1 MSRTNQKKIVNAW
14 AFYDWANSVYPLV
27 ISTAIFPIFYM
38 ALFVESDYIELMG
51 FSFKNTALIQFI
63 TSFVFFFLA
72 ILVPIMSGIAD
83 FLSNKKSF
91 MKFFVLTGSFSCIGL
106 YFFDLENIYLGIF
119 FYAFALFSFWA
130 SLVFYNSYLP
140 DIVKPEDQDKA
151 SALGYSYG
159 YVGSV
164 LLLLLN
170 IFMINFPETFGFE
183 NSNEGKIQAM
193 RVSFLTVG
201 FWWLIFSQYTF
212 YYLPKSNK
220 KVDRK
225 LIFKK
230 SIFFGGFDELLAVWK
245 LLKKD
250 KSVKKFLIAFFT
262 FSTAVQTIILIAT
275 YFGEQEINWAEGEK
289 TSGLILSMLLIQLI
303 AIIGSVGGAYVS
315 KIIGNVNTLIIFNIS
330 WFSICI
336 IAYFIESTTE
346 FYIVAGLVGLVMG
359 GIQSLSRSTYSKLI
373 PETENTCSY
382 FSFYQMCMIISI
394 VLGTFMSGAID
405 QITGNIRYSILL
417 FASLFL
423 LGSFLLRNL
432 KVRKTNKDIEKY
444 EKTPKRNVT
453 PKEPN

>member
-14 AFYDWANSVYPLV
+14 VFYDWANSVYPLV

-106 YFFDLENIYLGIF
+106 YFFDLENIYLGLF
-119 FYAFALFSFWA
+119 FYSFALFSFWA

-230 SIFFGGFDELLAVWK
+230 SIFFGGFDELLIVWK

-423 LGSFLLRNL
+423 LGSFILRNL
-432 KVRKTNKDIEKY
+432 KVN
-444 EKTPKRNVT
+444 
-453 PKEPN
+453 

>member
-63 TSFVFFFLA
+63 TSFVFLFLA

-230 SIFFGGFDELLAVWK
+230 SIFFGGFDELLIVWK

-432 KVRKTNKDIEKY
+432 KVN
-444 EKTPKRNVT
+444 
-453 PKEPN
+453 

>member
-38 ALFVESDYIELMG
+38 ALFIESDYIELMG

-106 YFFDLENIYLGIF
+106 YFFNLENIYLGIF

-140 DIVKPEDQDKA
+140 DIVKPQDQDKA

-220 KVDRK
+220 K
-225 LIFKK
+225 
-230 SIFFGGFDELLAVWK
+230 
-245 LLKKD
+245 
-250 KSVKKFLIAFFT
+250 
-262 FSTAVQTIILIAT
+262 Q
-275 YFGEQEINWAEGEK
+275 
-289 TSGLILSMLLIQLI
+289 
-303 AIIGSVGGAYVS
+303 
-315 KIIGNVNTLIIFNIS
+315 
-330 WFSICI
+330 
-336 IAYFIESTTE
+336 IES
-346 FYIVAGLVGLVMG
+346 
-359 GIQSLSRSTYSKLI
+359 
-373 PETENTCSY
+373 
-382 FSFYQMCMIISI
+382 
-394 VLGTFMSGAID
+394 
-405 QITGNIRYSILL
+405 
-417 FASLFL
+417 
-423 LGSFLLRNL
+423 
-432 KVRKTNKDIEKY
+432 
-444 EKTPKRNVT
+444 
-453 PKEPN
+453 

>member
-1 MSRTNQKKIVNAW
+1 MNRTSQKKIVNAW

-27 ISTAIFPIFYM
+27 ISTAIFPIYYM
-38 ALFVESDYIELMG
+38 ALFVESDYVELFG

-119 FYAFALFSFWA
+119 FYGFALFSFWA

-140 DIVKPEDQDKA
+140 DIVEPQEQDKA

-193 RVSFLTVG
+193 KVSFLTVG

-212 YYLPKSNK
+212 YYLPKKNK

-230 SIFFGGFDELLAVWK
+230 SIFFGGFDELFSVLK

-250 KSVKKFLIAFFT
+250 KSVRKFLLAFFT

-275 YFGEQEINWAEGEK
+275 YFGDQEINWAEGEK
-289 TSGLILSMLLIQLI
+289 TSGLIISMLLIQLI
-303 AIIGSVGGAYVS
+303 AIIGSFGAAYLS
-315 KIIGNVNTLIIFNIS
+315 KIIGNVNTLIIFNIF

-346 FYIVAGLVGLVMG
+346 FYVVAGLVGLVMG

-373 PETENTCSY
+373 PKTENTCSY
-382 FSFYQMCMIISI
+382 FSFYQMCMIVSI

-432 KVRKTNKDIEKY
+432 KVG
-444 EKTPKRNVT
+444 
-453 PKEPN
+453 

>member
-1 MSRTNQKKIVNAW
+1 
-14 AFYDWANSVYPLV
+14 
-27 ISTAIFPIFYM
+27 
-38 ALFVESDYIELMG
+38 
-51 FSFKNTALIQFI
+51 
-63 TSFVFFFLA
+63 
-72 ILVPIMSGIAD
+72 
-83 FLSNKKSF
+83 
-91 MKFFVLTGSFSCIGL
+91 MKFFIPTGSFSCIGL

-119 FYAFALFSFWA
+119 FHAFALFSFWA

-230 SIFFGGFDELLAVWK
+230 SIFFGGFDELLIVWK

-432 KVRKTNKDIEKY
+432 KVN
-444 EKTPKRNVT
+444 
-453 PKEPN
+453 

>member
-1 MSRTNQKKIVNAW
+1 VNAW
-14 AFYDWANSVYPLV
+14 VFYDWANSVYPLV

-119 FYAFALFSFWA
+119 FYSFALFSFWA

-230 SIFFGGFDELLAVWK
+230 SIFFGGFDELLIVWK

-315 KIIGNVNTLIIFNIS
+315 KIIGNVNTLIIFYIS
-330 WFSICI
+330 WFLICI

-423 LGSFLLRNL
+423 LGSFILRNL
-432 KVRKTNKDIEKY
+432 KVN
-444 EKTPKRNVT
+444 
-453 PKEPN
+453 

>member
-1 MSRTNQKKIVNAW
+1 
-14 AFYDWANSVYPLV
+14 
-27 ISTAIFPIFYM
+27 
-38 ALFVESDYIELMG
+38 
-51 FSFKNTALIQFI
+51 
-63 TSFVFFFLA
+63 
-72 ILVPIMSGIAD
+72 
-83 FLSNKKSF
+83 
-91 MKFFVLTGSFSCIGL
+91 
-106 YFFDLENIYLGIF
+106 
-119 FYAFALFSFWA
+119 
-130 SLVFYNSYLP
+130 
-140 DIVKPEDQDKA
+140 
-151 SALGYSYG
+151 
-159 YVGSV
+159 
-164 LLLLLN
+164 
-170 IFMINFPETFGFE
+170 
-183 NSNEGKIQAM
+183 M

-245 LLKKD
+245 LLKID

-432 KVRKTNKDIEKY
+432 KVN
-444 EKTPKRNVT
+444 
-453 PKEPN
+453 

>member
-51 FSFKNTALIQFI
+51 FSFKNTALIQFL

-119 FYAFALFSFWA
+119 FYTFALFSFWA

-140 DIVKPEDQDKA
+140 DIVNPEDQDKA

-230 SIFFGGFDELLAVWK
+230 SIFFGGFDELLIVWK

-250 KSVKKFLIAFFT
+250 KGVKKFLIAFFT

-382 FSFYQMCMIISI
+382 FSFYQMCMILSI

-417 FASLFL
+417 FALLFL

-432 KVRKTNKDIEKY
+432 KVN
-444 EKTPKRNVT
+444 
-453 PKEPN
+453 

>member
-1 MSRTNQKKIVNAW
+1 M
-14 AFYDWANSVYPLV
+14 
-27 ISTAIFPIFYM
+27 
-38 ALFVESDYIELMG
+38 
-51 FSFKNTALIQFI
+51 
-63 TSFVFFFLA
+63 
-72 ILVPIMSGIAD
+72 
-83 FLSNKKSF
+83 
-91 MKFFVLTGSFSCIGL
+91 
-106 YFFDLENIYLGIF
+106 
-119 FYAFALFSFWA
+119 
-130 SLVFYNSYLP
+130 
-140 DIVKPEDQDKA
+140 
-151 SALGYSYG
+151 
-159 YVGSV
+159 
-164 LLLLLN
+164 
-170 IFMINFPETFGFE
+170 
-183 NSNEGKIQAM
+183 
-193 RVSFLTVG
+193 
-201 FWWLIFSQYTF
+201 
-212 YYLPKSNK
+212 
-220 KVDRK
+220 
-225 LIFKK
+225 IFKK

-275 YFGEQEINWAEGEK
+275 YFGEQEINWADGEK

-303 AIIGSVGGAYVS
+303 AIIGSFGGAYFS
-315 KIIGNVNTLIIFNIS
+315 KIIGNVNTLIIFNIC

-373 PETENTCSY
+373 PKTENTCSY

-432 KVRKTNKDIEKY
+432 KVS
-444 EKTPKRNVT
+444 
-453 PKEPN
+453 

>member
-1 MSRTNQKKIVNAW
+1 MTRTNQKKIINAW

-38 ALFVESDYIELMG
+38 ALFVESDYIELLG

-91 MKFFVLTGSFSCIGL
+91 MKFFVITGSFSCIGL

>member
-1 MSRTNQKKIVNAW
+1 
-14 AFYDWANSVYPLV
+14 
-27 ISTAIFPIFYM
+27 
-38 ALFVESDYIELMG
+38 MG

-119 FYAFALFSFWA
+119 FYSFALFSFWA
-130 SLVFYNSYLP
+130 SLAFYNSYLP

-230 SIFFGGFDELLAVWK
+230 SIFFGGFDELLIVWK

>member
-230 SIFFGGFDELLAVWK
+230 SIFFGGFDELLIVWK

>member
-91 MKFFVLTGSFSCIGL
+91 MKFFVVTGSFSCIGL

-230 SIFFGGFDELLAVWK
+230 SIFFGGFDELLTVWK

-444 EKTPKRNVT
+444 EKTPKKNVT
-453 PKEPN
+453 SKEPN